1 MRKLD
6 WKEVKIHTTH
16 EAMESVSNILNEYGA
31 NGVLIK
37 DSHDLLKE
45 KSTNFGE
52 IFELNPNK
60 FPKEGV
66 FITAYFADDTHFP
79 EKFKQINE
87 DILNLRQFDIDIG
100 TGEISLDSVV
110 ETDWETSWKKYYK
123 PTSITNK
130 ITIVP
135 TWETYDRTHK
145 DEIIVKL
152 DPGMAFGTG
161 THETTMLSVKSLEK
175 YVNQDDTVID
185 VGCGSGILSITALKL
200 GAKQVYAYD
209 LDSVAVNSTKIN
221 SQLNDVD
228 NKMTIKQNDLLKDIN
243 VKSEIIVSNILA
255 EILVDLISDANRCI
269 IENGYLILSGIIKQK
284 ESLVTEQLE
293 TNGFSIVERNE
304 MGHWVSLVAQKS
316 V

>member
-1 MRKLD
+1 M
-6 WKEVKIHTTH
+6 
-16 EAMESVSNILNEYGA
+16 
-31 NGVLIK
+31 
-37 DSHDLLKE
+37 
-45 KSTNFGE
+45 
-52 IFELNPNK
+52 
-60 FPKEGV
+60 
-66 FITAYFADDTHFP
+66 
-79 EKFKQINE
+79 
-87 DILNLRQFDIDIG
+87 
-100 TGEISLDSVV
+100 
-110 ETDWETSWKKYYK
+110 
-123 PTSITNK
+123 
-130 ITIVP
+130 P